1 MASIL
6 ESLMSA
12 LGPSVVDPI
21 ASRLGESNDTVQR
34 GLQGSAAAMLGGIA
48 AKADQPGFIG
58 QIFSLVSNPA
68 NSATSPSNT
77 ISTPASTSPGIG
89 GATATDLGSR
99 FLSTIFGSNTSAVSD
114 AVAKTSGLAGSKAS
128 ALLTMAAPLVLGFL
142 GQHVREN
149 NLSEG
154 DLAGKLKA
162 EAPSLQR
169 FLPAGFGSLIG
180 GASHVAAAVPAA
192 VAPAA
197 VAAVGAGK
205 RWLWPVIIIIVAII
219 LACLWFFNRAKAPMP
234 EAVQTPVTAPAATTP
249 PGQTQLKLPDGTE
262 LNVPESG
269 IESQLVAFIQ
279 DSSKPVDKTTWF
291 NFDRLV
297 FDTGK
302 TTLQDSS
309 QEQLNNVAAILKA
322 YPNVHAKI
330 GGYTDNTGNAAANL
344 KLSAARAKSVM
355 DALVAAG
362 VDKSRLES
370 EGYGDQHPVAD
381 NSTEDGR
388 AQNRRIALRVTA
400 K

>member
-21 ASRLGESNDTVQR
+21 ASRLGESNDAVQR
-34 GLQGSAAAMLGGIA
+34 GLQGGAAAMLGGIA
-48 AKADQPGFIG
+48 AKADQPGFMG

-68 NSATSPSNT
+68 ASASSLSSVVSNLGAAAPGSAASPL
-77 ISTPASTSPGIG
+77 
-89 GATATDLGSR
+89 TDLGSR

-128 ALLTMAAPLVLGFL
+128 ALLAMAAPLVLGFL

-149 NLSEG
+149 NLSAG

-162 EAPSLQR
+162 EAPGLQR
-169 FLPAGFGSLIG
+169 FLPAGFGSLLG
-180 GASHVAAAVPAA
+180 GASHLAAAVPAA
-192 VAPAA
+192 VAPVA
-197 VAAVGAGK
+197 VAAASAGK
-205 RWLWPVIIIIVAII
+205 RWLWPVIIIIAII
-219 LACLWFFNRAKAPMP
+219 LACLWFFNRSKAPVP
-234 EAVQTPVTAPAATTP
+234 EAVQTPVTAPATTP